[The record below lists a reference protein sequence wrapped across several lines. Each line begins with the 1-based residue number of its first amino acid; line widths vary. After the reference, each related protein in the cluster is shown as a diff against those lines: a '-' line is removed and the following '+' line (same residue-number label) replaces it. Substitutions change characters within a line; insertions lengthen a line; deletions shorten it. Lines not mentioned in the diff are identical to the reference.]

1 MQRSFSETDPTN
13 KEVEVE
19 ETRTTSHPQL
29 ITSMDGNV
37 ELSAPMVMVPTTISG
52 GANRIKI
59 NISKPLPVITPKEV
73 NSENSDSNAVIRP
86 KELPPIEDLEPLSY
100 KPALQNVPLKKLPPV
115 KKGSE
120 LTGLCSIMW
129 NDFELNKGHIVTGF
143 RVRFSICK
151 DNFTCPAWIWEF
163 NYLLRKSTRFLYKLL
178 LK

>member
-1 MQRSFSETDPTN
+1 MQRSFSETQTN

-19 ETRTTSHPQL
+19 ETRTTSHPLL

-73 NSENSDSNAVIRP
+73 NSENSDSNAVVSP

-129 NDFELNKGHIVTGF
+129 NNFELNKGHIVTGF
-143 RVRFSICK
+143 RVICK
-151 DNFTCPAWIWEF
+151 HKFTCPAWEF
-163 NYLLRKSTRFLYKLL
+163 NCIDLLRKSTRFLYKLL